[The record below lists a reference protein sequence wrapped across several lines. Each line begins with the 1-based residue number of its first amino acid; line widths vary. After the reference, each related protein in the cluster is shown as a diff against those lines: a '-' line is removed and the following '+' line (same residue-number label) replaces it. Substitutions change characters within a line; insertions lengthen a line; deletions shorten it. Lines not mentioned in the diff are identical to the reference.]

1 MEATQFKRTL
11 DANDNK
17 YYTPYVV
24 RLNDGQLAFLQKL
37 AAHDGLTVGEEIQ
50 GLLNLQIEEEIEVQ
64 KEFEV

>member
-1 MEATQFKRTL
+1 MEVGVSRML
-11 DANDNK
+11 DANDNQ

-24 RLNDGQLAFLQKL
+24 RLNDYQIAFLEKL
-37 AAHDGLTVGEEIQ
+37 AEHDGLTVGEEIQ

>member
-1 MEATQFKRTL
+1 MEAVRFERVF

-24 RLNDGQLAFLQKL
+24 RLNDHQIAFLEKL
-37 AAHDGLTVGEEIQ
+37 AKHDGLTVGEEIQ

>member
-1 MEATQFKRTL
+1 MEVGVSRMF

-24 RLNDGQLAFLQKL
+24 RLNDDQIAFLRKL
-37 AAHDGLTVGEEIQ
+37 AEHDGLTVGEEIQ

-64 KEFEV
+64 KEFEI